1 MRVGCFFGHFAEIN
15 LSGRDIVNS
24 VRWKMSS
31 RLGLYVLAVLGGCP
45 CEMADIGA
53 GGATLA
59 LARPTTDPSSPR
71 IPICSGGE
79 EDEKKAFCYF

>member
-1 MRVGCFFGHFAEIN
+1 
-15 LSGRDIVNS
+15 
-24 VRWKMSS
+24 
-31 RLGLYVLAVLGGCP
+31 VLAVLGGCP

-71 IPICSGGE
+71 IPICSGGKRTRRRLFATF
-79 EDEKKAFCYF
+79 DWAIS